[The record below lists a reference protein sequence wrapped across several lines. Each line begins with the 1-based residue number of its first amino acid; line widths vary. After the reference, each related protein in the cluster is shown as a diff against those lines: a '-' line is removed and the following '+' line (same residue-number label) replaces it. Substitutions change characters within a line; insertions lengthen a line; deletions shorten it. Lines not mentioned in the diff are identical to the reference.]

1 MNFEYSCDKLDD
13 ISLFLLKGDLI
24 EKGQALQML
33 YEVDRFVEKQ
43 ENRFILNLSDL
54 RYMNSTGL
62 NILINVLT
70 KSRKAGGDVAI
81 FGLSPKVREL
91 LAITKLD
98 HIFNIADSLEEAMKK
113 LKHD

>member
-1 MNFEYSCDKLDD
+1 MNFEYSYDKLDEV
-13 ISLFLLKGDLI
+13 SLFILKGDLI

-33 YEVDRFVEKQ
+33 YEIDRFIEKKDTK
-43 ENRFILNLSDL
+43 FILNLTDL

-81 FGLSPKVREL
+81 FGLSAKVTEL
-91 LAITKLD
+91 LTITKLNT
-98 HIFNIADSLEEAMKK
+98 IFNIADSLQEAMKK
-113 LKHD
+113 LNND

>member
-1 MNFEYSCDKLDD
+1 MNFEYQYDKLND
-13 ISLFLLKGDLI
+13 ISLFTLKGDLI

-33 YEVDRFVEKQ
+33 YEVDRFIEK
-43 ENRFILNLSDL
+43 RDTKFILNLSDL

-81 FGLSPKVREL
+81 FGLTSKVNEL
-91 LAITKLD
+91 LSITKLNT
-98 HIFNIADSLEEAMKK
+98 IFNIADSLEGAVKK
-113 LKHD
+113 LTND